1 MFRRVL
7 VMSLSLA
14 MVAGL
19 GACHNKKVTNPI
31 ANIDSKQPDK
41 VLFDRAMQA
50 MKSSKYDVARM
61 TLQTLINTYPD
72 SEFVARA
79 KLAIGDSWL
88 AEGGAAALAQ
98 AESEYKD
105 FGTFFPN
112 LPEAAEAQLKIAN
125 IHFAQMEKADRDYT
139 HARRAEDEFRNLIQQ
154 YPDSKL
160 VPEAKRKLLQVQEIL
175 AEREFRIG
183 QFYYTRQTWAAAIA
197 RLRSLSDT
205 YPLYS
210 QADETLFL
218 LGDAYEQQVKF
229 IRNAKAAQP
238 EGKERLIKDE
248 ENHAAEAYARIL
260 TRYPLSLRAKEARH
274 RLEAMH
280 RPVPR
285 ATVEDI
291 ARNKAER
298 DSRGKQ
304 SRWAR
309 NTESIHRHPDLS
321 PATKVGEPTLTDPK
335 QTSAVEVV
343 RNNMDVLIGKTGAGG
358 STVSVE
364 TKGTEAAPGGEKV
377 PRSDA
382 APATDAAPGPAGAP
396 AQVNEAPGSS
406 QDAAGSSSQT
416 APQDDSSSQTKKK
429 KGLRRVLPF

>member
-1 MFRRVL
+1 MSRRLL
-7 VMSLSLA
+7 VMSLSIAL
-14 MVAGL
+14 VAGL

-79 KLAIGDSWL
+79 KLAIGDSWY
-88 AEGGAAALAQ
+88 AEGGTAALAQ

-105 FGTFFPN
+105 FGTFFPT
-112 LPEAAEAQLKIAN
+112 LPEAAEAQMKIAN
-125 IHFAQMEKADRDYT
+125 IHYQQMEKADRDYT
-139 HARRAEDEFRNLIQQ
+139 HGRRAEDEFRNLIQQ

-160 VPEAKRKLLQVQEIL
+160 VPEAKRKLLQVQEVL

-183 QFYYTRQTWAAAIA
+183 QFYYLRQTWAAAIA

-210 QADETLFL
+210 QADETLFM
-218 LGDAYEQQVKF
+218 LGDAYEQQMKFVRNVKG
-229 IRNAKAAQP
+229 AQP
-238 EGKERLIKDE
+238 EARERLVKDV

-260 TRYPLSLRAKEARH
+260 TRYPLSVRAKEARH
-274 RLEAMH
+274 RLEVMH
-280 RPVPR
+280 RPVPQ
-285 ATVEDI
+285 ATAEDI

-298 DSRGKQ
+298 DSRGRPT
-304 SRWAR
+304 RWGK
-309 NTESIHRHPDLS
+309 NTDSIHRHPDLS
-321 PATKVGEPTLTDPK
+321 AATKVGEPTLTDPK
-335 QTSAVEVV
+335 QTSAVELV
-343 RNNMDVLIGKTGAGG
+343 RNNMDVIMGKTGVGNSAV
-358 STVSVE
+358 TVE
-364 TKGTEAAPGGEKV
+364 TKGTGTAPAGEGEKL
-377 PRSDA
+377 PRS
-382 APATDAAPGPAGAP
+382 DAAPGPAGAP
-396 AQVNEAPGSS
+396 AQVNEAQGSSS
-406 QDAAGSSSQT
+406 QDASSSQAT
-416 APQDDSSSQTKKK
+416 PQDSSSQTKKK